1 MNNGIRGS
9 PVNMSKPQSDAF
21 KVGPIYNQWA
31 IPPDYPVN
39 YLSWKDLATYVE
51 ATLDSDKLNGGL
63 CRIGVIKALAEM
75 N

>member
-1 MNNGIRGS
+1 MALEVHLSICQNLR
-9 PVNMSKPQSDAF
+9 VMHLRW
-21 KVGPIYNQWA
+21 GPRYNQWA